1 MSILALNKVNYS
13 YKNGKSVLSDVSM
26 EFEKGK
32 FYTILGVSG
41 SGKSTFLRCLCGL
54 EKTCIGTVKVSGRTY
69 HGRQLTK
76 ICYMVMQ
83 DVNYE
88 LFADSVEAE
97 CSFGIR
103 NPDQTLVNA
112 TLEELGLTPYRERH
126 PNTLSGGQKQRVAVA
141 VSMIC
146 GKDLLV
152 FDEPTSGLDFDS
164 MTQVAGL
171 IRRLSDM
178 GKVIFIV
185 THDFEFV
192 CRTCSRVLHFDE
204 GEMPDDVSVTM
215 EALPKLRELFSVSD
229 GKER

>member
-1 MSILALNKVNYS
+1 MTLS
-13 YKNGKSVLSDVSM
+13 YPAGKGEVIGVVGHNGA
-26 EFEKGK
+26 GK
-32 FYTILGVSG
+32 T
-41 SGKSTFLRCLCGL
+41 TFSRALCGL
-54 EKTCIGTVKVSGRTY
+54 HKDCDGQFLWERKPIERKERLKRS
-69 HGRQLTK
+69 
-76 ICYMVMQ
+76 YMVMQ

-112 TLEELGLTPYRERH
+112 TWRNWPYPIPGAPSKH
-126 PNTLSGGQKQRVAVA
+126 ASGGQKQRVAVA

-178 GKVIFIV
+178 GKVIF
-185 THDFEFV
+185 H
-192 CRTCSRVLHFDE
+192 CH
-204 GEMPDDVSVTM
+204 P
-215 EALPKLRELFSVSD
+215 
-229 GKER
+229 